1 METHIM
7 KRYKIAVLGSGN
19 GGLTFAGDFALAG
32 HTVNLSELPQ
42 FKGSLDPV
50 MDAGGIEM
58 TGVARNGFAKLNLV
72 TTNMQEAISGVD
84 AIVIAVPAY
93 GHIAFAEA
101 IAPHIEDGQMIT
113 LNPGYTLG
121 SIEFANA
128 LKNKGVDLN
137 RILLGSTGILVYA
150 TRKFMTNKIF
160 CMCVKVKI
168 PFSASPAK
176 NTGKMLSALNEFY
189 PQPDGEHGILVDSYN
204 DLKLSLENINLYGHP
219 PMMILKAVDVE
230 LGEEPYL
237 KSENSRAVKLLGRAM
252 NRESMAI
259 TKAFGVEPWSQE
271 YLHDVLM
278 YPYWVRR
285 PRDIDRPDW
294 AKPENQPFE
303 YGAGRG
309 FNFLKGRYV
318 TEDLPYGLVPISE
331 LGESV
336 GVPTPIIDAVI
347 DIGSVIGETD
357 FRKIGRTLKKL
368 GVADMSKAELL
379 NYVNEGH
386 T

>member
-1 METHIM
+1 M

-32 HTVNLSELPQ
+32 HMVNLCELPQ
-42 FKGSLDPV
+42 FKDSLNPV
-50 MDAGGIEM
+50 MEAGGIEM
-58 TGVARNGFAKLNLV
+58 TGAARNGFAKLNMV
-72 TTNMQEAISGVD
+72 TTNMQEAISGVE

-93 GHIAFAEA
+93 GHVTFAEA
-101 IAPHIEDGQMIT
+101 IAPYIEDGQMIT
-113 LNPGYTLG
+113 LNPGYTFG

-137 RILLGSTGILVYA
+137 RILLGSAGILVYA
-150 TRKFMTNKIF
+150 TRKFMGNKIF
-160 CMCVKVKI
+160 CMCVKAKI
-168 PFSASPAK
+168 PFSALPAK

-204 DLKLSLENINLYGHP
+204 DLKLSLENINLYVHP

-230 LGEEPYL
+230 LGEEPYV
-237 KSENSRAVKLLGRAM
+237 KSETSRAVKLLGRAM
-252 NRESMAI
+252 NREAMAI
-259 TKAFGVEPWSQE
+259 TKAYGIEPWSHE

-285 PRDIDRPDW
+285 PREVDRPDW
-294 AKPENQPFE
+294 AKPENQPTE

-309 FNFLKGRYV
+309 FNFLKGRYI

-331 LGESV
+331 LGDSV
-336 GVPTPIIDAVI
+336 GVPTPCIDAVI
-347 DIGSVIGETD
+347 NIGSVIGETD
-357 FRKIGRTLKKL
+357 FRKIGRTLNKL